1 MTVDVTNSHAVV
13 ARVLPIW
20 RLHAVVTVLVSPFV
34 LVNVTREMTVSWAGA
49 LLLVPEVLAQTH
61 TRRVWEWLLPTA
73 LLLLLVAYIP
83 IRQSIRERMLFVLRG
98 ALLFLRALLSHA
110 IDKGVFAVTV
120 RFLREVAAGLW
131 VGTTAGTVDCGAA
144 RQCSRRLDRGRCSV
158 HFRS

>member
-34 LVNVTREMTVSWAGA
+34 LVNVTREMATVSWAGA

-61 TRRVWEWLLPTA
+61 NRRVWEWLLPTA

-83 IRQSIRERMLFVLRG
+83 IRQSIRERMLFVLGG
-98 ALLFLRALLSHA
+98 ALLFLRA
-110 IDKGVFAVTV
+110 
-120 RFLREVAAGLW
+120 
-131 VGTTAGTVDCGAA
+131 
-144 RQCSRRLDRGRCSV
+144 
-158 HFRS
+158 